1 MPNKAPANWEEKK
14 LGELCKIYTGNSI
27 NEKIKK
33 DKYTNI
39 NCGYNYIATKDI
51 DFASNINY
59 ENGIKIPYS
68 EPKFKNAPPNTTLL
82 CIEGGSAGKKIG
94 FTNQPVCFVNKLCAF
109 VPIEKEKICSK
120 YIYYYLQS
128 NSFKNH
134 FYDKRTGLIGGVS
147 TSKLKLININFPL
160 LSEQERI
167 VRILDEVFENIEKAK
182 QNTLQNL
189 NNAKE
194 LFEAFLMQ
202 IFSNSNNWERK
213 KLEDVAIDFG
223 RGRSR
228 HRPRNDKK
236 LYGGKYPFIQTGDV
250 RNSNHFITEYSQTY
264 NDAGL
269 AQSKLWPKGTLCITI
284 AANIAE
290 TGILTFDACF
300 PDSVIGCV
308 FDNNE
313 TNIYYVEYLLQS
325 FKSIL
330 QAEGKGSAQDNI
342 NLGTFEKYSFP
353 FPEKETQ
360 DSIVKKLDNM
370 REFISNLE
378 QTYNQK
384 LKSLEELKQSIL
396 QKAFNGEL

>member
-1 MPNKAPANWEEKK
+1 MSNKAPANWKEKT
-14 LGELCKIYTGNSI
+14 LGEVCIVQRGSSPRPIKNFLTVEDDGVNWIRIGDCFGKYVTSTSQKITKEGAKKSRQVQKGDFIISNSMSYGKPYILKIDGYIHDGWFVLKLDKNLINTDFFYYLLSSNYIKEQYDKLATGAIVQNISSDL
-27 NEKIKK
+27 IKK
-33 DKYTNI
+33 VQ
-39 NCGYNYIATKDI
+39 
-51 DFASNINY
+51 FLL
-59 ENGIKIPYS
+59 
-68 EPKFKNAPPNTTLL
+68 PP
-82 CIEGGSAGKKIG
+82 
-94 FTNQPVCFVNKLCAF
+94 
-109 VPIEKEKICSK
+109 
-120 YIYYYLQS
+120 
-128 NSFKNH
+128 
-134 FYDKRTGLIGGVS
+134 
-147 TSKLKLININFPL
+147 

-182 QNTLQNL
+182 QNTLKNL

-202 IFSNSNNWERK
+202 IFSNSNHWERK

-264 NDAGL
+264 NDEGL